1 MARSRVIIAISKSI
15 TKEEAIFH
23 IENVFADEID
33 YARNVASFM
42 NINNNDIL
50 NARINVEICRS
61 QYDQK
66 QIDHII
72 NMELNHIL
80 D

>member
-33 YARNVASFM
+33 YTRTVAAFM
-42 NINNNDIL
+42 RINNCDIL
-50 NARINVEICRS
+50 NLRINVEICRS
-61 QYDQK
+61 HYD
-66 QIDHII
+66 
-72 NMELNHIL
+72 
-80 D
+80 